1 MTDSVCYGVRRQ
13 PFLPKT
19 FPCRSMTSESPAN
32 LGPFCAWRYYHFT
45 STLPERLRVVPCM
58 VQSCG
63 PQNFDDCVW
72 EWKNSLFSD
81 KFIRSTLLSII
92 APNFEPYIPMVNCLV
107 QRLFFC
113 HVAHL
118 VLSFWHEAHRN
129 LHTWTMQ
136 ASKRGIFTPTMG
148 KATACLLFKDSIWR
162 KRAKTVGHGVPS
174 LGSKIWLDPWVP
186 TPQATKGRRCWCFAH
201 ASRGGRVRHFLR
213 DHEHVAQVDYWQ
225 PFADV
230 IFSRCL

>member
-63 PQNFDDCVW
+63 PQNFDDCVR

-92 APNFEPYIPMVNCLV
+92 APNFEPYIPMVYCLV
-107 QRLFFC
+107 QRLF
-113 HVAHL
+113 
-118 VLSFWHEAHRN
+118 VLPCCTSCFELLTWSTQKHAYVDHAGQQKGN
-129 LHTWTMQ
+129 LHSHNGESYSM
-136 ASKRGIFTPTMG
+136 P
-148 KATACLLFKDSIWR
+148 
-162 KRAKTVGHGVPS
+162 
-174 LGSKIWLDPWVP
+174 
-186 TPQATKGRRCWCFAH
+186 
-201 ASRGGRVRHFLR
+201 
-213 DHEHVAQVDYWQ
+213 
-225 PFADV
+225 PF
-230 IFSRCL
+230 